1 VNKYSVIAL
10 VLLSFVGPAVVAHAQ
25 EEGKVVVSVP
35 FDFFAGSKMLPAG
48 KYSVSRLSSET
59 NSPLIIY
66 GNGNSAL
73 LLPVAFDDVPA
84 DDVQLT
90 FEHVGGAHLLSA
102 VKTQMGTYS
111 IGTGQEEAKLT
122 RLAQTKTGMG
132 GMTSSGTP

>member
-1 VNKYSVIAL
+1 MNKYFIIAL
-10 VLLSFVGPAVVAHAQ
+10 ALLSFVGPAVVAHAQ

-48 KYSVSRLSSET
+48 TYSVSSLSSET

-66 GNGNSAL
+66 SQGNSAL
-73 LLPVAFDDVPA
+73 LAPVAFDGVPA

-90 FEHVGGAHLLSA
+90 FQRVGDAHLLSA
-102 VKTQMGTYS
+102 VKTQIGTYS
-111 IGTGQEEAKLT
+111 ISTGQETAKLT